1 MKDIYKICWQ
11 KQLSL
16 HYITYAV
23 IMTMTSFVDLL
34 LCNSCMLFTF
44 AAHCKFGDGLLF
56 IEMSLFIDPMNW
68 DTKPSVH

>member
-1 MKDIYKICWQ
+1 
-11 KQLSL
+11 
-16 HYITYAV
+16 
-23 IMTMTSFVDLL
+23 MTMTSFVDLL